1 MADLFLILSGSFV
14 VGILG
19 ALLGVGGGTFLVP
32 FLVLFANLEP
42 VEAVGISLFCVIG
55 TSVGA
60 ASSALKHGQANLGLA
75 LSLEPILVV
84 SSVVGSLAA
93 QRMSGALLLALF
105 ALMMLGISGLFFR
118 LWRRDRPTTPVQPT
132 GPALIVDG
140 GLPEPGG
147 GEPLRYRPQRRVLVA
162 TLMGLTGM
170 SSGLFG
176 IGGGTVNVPL
186 LTMLGRVPL
195 RAAAATSVLT
205 LSVTGAA
212 AGAVHLAHGSVP
224 GALVG
229 VALLGVVPGGMIGA
243 RLQRLL
249 PEQMLRLLFA
259 CLALLVAV
267 LTFRRAW
274 ELT

>member
-1 MADLFLILSGSFV
+1 MADLLLILSGSFV

-32 FLVLFANLEP
+32 FLVLVAGLPP

-75 LSLEPILVV
+75 LSLEPVLVL
-84 SSVVGSLAA
+84 SSVAGSLAA
-93 QRMSGALLLALF
+93 QRMGGGLLLGLF
-105 ALMMLGISGLFFR
+105 ALMMLGISALFFR
-118 LWRRDRPTTPVQPT
+118 LWHKGQPLPPVAPTEPP
-132 GPALIVDG
+132 LLVDG
-140 GLPEPGG
+140 SVPEPGG
-147 GEPLRYRPQRRVLVA
+147 AEPLRYRPQRRGLVA
-162 TLMGLTGM
+162 LLMGLTGA

-176 IGGGTVNVPL
+176 IGGGAVNVPL
-186 LTMLGRVPL
+186 LSVLGRVPL
-195 RAAAATSVLT
+195 RAATATSTLT

-212 AGAVHLAHGSVP
+212 AGAVHLAHGSVR

-229 VALLGVVPGGMIGA
+229 VALLGVVPGGMLGA

-249 PEQMLRLLFA
+249 PEQTLRLLFA

-274 ELT
+274 ELG